1 MPDYRAYAPQ
11 QRPVE
16 VCEGVWTIEGPI
28 VPFRVG
34 PFTIPCPTRCTVLA
48 DAEGGLWLHS
58 PIRFSPSVAEA
69 VRSLGTCRGIIAPN
83 RFHCAHMPHWADAFP
98 EAKVLA
104 ARGTERRLAPVASDR
119 IHVADE
125 CEALGSWLDLVLV
138 DGGSWTELICF
149 HRSSQTLIFTDLIQG
164 FELERVHGRLASL
177 LLRFSGAGRG
187 PVISS
192 ELLWL
197 AWAAGAY
204 GRVRGQ
210 LARLARFP
218 AVRILIA
225 HGRQPGT
232 DTAEVLARL
241 AGSPRGSR

>member
-11 QRPVE
+11 QRPVQ

-48 DAEGGLWLHS
+48 DAEGSLWLHS

-83 RFHCAHMPHWADAFP
+83 RFHCAHVPHWADAFP
-98 EAKVLA
+98 EATVLA

-119 IHVADE
+119 IHVANE
-125 CEALGSWLDLVLV
+125 CEALGNWLDLVLV
-138 DGGSWTELICF
+138 DGGSWTELVCF
-149 HRSSQTLIFTDLIQG
+149 HRSSLTLVFTDLIQG

-177 LLRFSGAGRG
+177 LLRISGAGKG
-187 PVISS
+187 PMISS

-197 AWAAGAY
+197 ARSSGKY
-204 GRVRGQ
+204 RPVRKQ
-210 LARLARFP
+210 LAKIARFSC
-218 AVRILIA
+218 ARVLIA
-225 HGRQPGT
+225 HGRQPGR
-232 DTAEVLARL
+232 DTAPVLRLLAR
-241 AGSPRGSR
+241 SS